1 MIHYEEAQQ
10 IILAQAKPFA
20 TENISLD
27 DALGRTLAET
37 IIADRDY
44 PPFNRATMDGF
55 AFNHTDFANGTRQYQ
70 IIDTIFAGSTTNKV
84 LQQGECYKIMTGAA
98 VPTSASVVIRKE
110 DTSVIDNIVTLNIEA
125 CKPFQNI
132 AKQGEDI
139 TTATSVITDNKIC
152 TPAVISVLAALGKST
167 VTVKCLPS
175 VSIFTTGNEIVP
187 VKTNPIDTVQI
198 RNSNQYLLKALLQQW
213 QIQPSICRHLQD
225 DKAVLTAAFKEAL
238 SSDIIIINGG
248 VSAGD
253 SDYVP
258 EVLSNLGVEV
268 LFHKIAIR
276 PGKPL
281 WCGKLPNGAL
291 VFALPGNPFSC
302 MVTFQLFIKP
312 YLQACFGLQQQPFLQ
327 LPLAASKANNVGLD
341 EFFPAKLQASPIS
354 IIPLHFKTSGDV
366 KATLFADGIALHPS
380 TAQTL
385 EANTIVNYLPFNY

>member
-1 MIHYEEAQQ
+1 MINYLEAQQ

-20 TENISLD
+20 TESIALNN
-27 DALGRTLAET
+27 ALGRTLAET
-37 IIADRDY
+37 IVADRDY

-55 AFNHTDFANGTRQYQ
+55 AFNYADFEKGIKQYQ
-70 IIDTIFAGSTTNKV
+70 LIDTIFAGSITNKV
-84 LQQGECYKIMTGAA
+84 LKQGECYKIMTGAA
-98 VPTSASVVIRKE
+98 VPTSANVVIRKE
-110 DTSVIDNIVTLNIEA
+110 DTSIADNLVTLHIESY
-125 CKPFQNI
+125 KLFQNI
-132 AKQGEDI
+132 AMQGEDI
-139 TTATSVITDNKIC
+139 TAETSIITSNKIC

-167 VTVKCLPS
+167 VTVKRLPS
-175 VSIFTTGNEIVP
+175 VSVFTTGNEIVP
-187 VKTNPIDTVQI
+187 VETSRIDTVQI

-213 QIQPSICRHLQD
+213 QIQPSICKHLQD
-225 DKAVLTAAFKEAL
+225 DKAALTTAFKEAL

-253 SDYVP
+253 ADYVP
-258 EVLSNLGVEV
+258 EVLTSLGVAL

-281 WCGKLPNGAL
+281 WCGKLPNGGL

-312 YLQACFGLQQQPFLQ
+312 YLLACFGLPQQAFLQ
-327 LPLAASKANNVGLD
+327 LPLAISKVKNVGLD
-341 EFFPAKLQASPIS
+341 EFFPAQIQAVPMS

-380 TAQTL
+380 TAQAL
-385 EANTIVNYLPFNY
+385 EANTIVNYLPFYY

>member
-1 MIHYEEAQQ
+1 MIHYQEAQQ

-20 TENISLD
+20 TESIALSN
-27 DALGRTLAET
+27 ALGRTLAET
-37 IIADRDY
+37 IVADRDY

-55 AFNHTDFANGTRQYQ
+55 AFNHTDFTKSIKQYQ
-70 IIDTIFAGSTTNKV
+70 IIDTIFAGSTTNKI

-98 VPTSASVVIRKE
+98 VPTSANVVIRRE
-110 DTSVIDNIVTLNIEA
+110 DTSVVDNLVTLHIET
-125 CKPFQNI
+125 CKLFQNI

-139 TTATSVITDNKIC
+139 TAATSIITSNKIC
-152 TPAVISVLAALGKST
+152 TPAVISVLAALGKSN
-167 VTVKCLPS
+167 VTVKRLPS

-187 VKTNPIDTVQI
+187 VDTNPIDTVQI

-213 QIQPSICRHLQD
+213 QIQPSICKHLQD
-225 DKAVLTAAFKEAL
+225 DKAALTAALSEAL
-238 SSDIIIINGG
+238 PSDIIIINGG

-253 SDYVP
+253 ADYVP
-258 EVLSNLGVEV
+258 EVLTKLGVAL

-281 WCGKLPNGAL
+281 WCGKLPNGGV

-312 YLQACFGLQQQPFLQ
+312 YLLACFGLPQQPFVQ
-327 LPLAASKANNVGLD
+327 LPLAVSKVKNVGLD
-341 EFFPAKLQASPIS
+341 EFFPAQIQAAPIS
-354 IIPLHFKTSGDV
+354 LMPLQFKTSGDV

-380 TAQTL
+380 SSQVL
-385 EANTIVNYLPFNY
+385 EANTIVHYLPFNY

>member
-1 MIHYEEAQQ
+1 MIHYQEAQQ

-20 TENISLD
+20 TESIALFS
-27 DALGRTLAET
+27 ALGRTLAET
-37 IIADRDY
+37 IVADRDY

-55 AFNHTDFANGTRQYQ
+55 AFNHTDFINGLKQYQ
-70 IIDTIFAGSTTNKV
+70 IIDTIFAGSITNRT
-84 LQQGECYKIMTGAA
+84 LQQGECFKIMTGAA
-98 VPTSASVVIRKE
+98 VPITANMVIRKE
-110 DTSVIDNIVTLNIEA
+110 DTNVVNNLVSLHIET
-125 CKPFQNI
+125 CKLFQNI

-139 TTATSVITDNKIC
+139 TAATSIITDDTIC

-167 VTVKCLPS
+167 VIVKCLPN

-187 VKTNPIDTVQI
+187 VETNHINTVQI

-213 QIQPSICRHLQD
+213 QIQPSICKHLQD
-225 DKAVLTAAFKEAL
+225 DKAALTAAFKEAL
-238 SSDIIIINGG
+238 PSDIIIINGG

-253 SDYVP
+253 ADYVP
-258 EVLSNLGVEV
+258 EVLTSLGVQL

-281 WCGKLPNGAL
+281 WCGKLPNGGL

-312 YLQACFGLQQQPFLQ
+312 YILACFGLPQQPFLQ
-327 LPLAASKANNVGLD
+327 LPLAINKAKNVGLD
-341 EFFPAKLQASPIS
+341 EFFPAQLQAAPIG

-380 TAQTL
+380 SSQVL
-385 EANTIVNYLPFNY
+385 EANTIVHFLPFNY

>member
-1 MIHYEEAQQ
+1 MIHYQEAQQ

-20 TENISLD
+20 TESIALSNV
-27 DALGRTLAET
+27 LGRTLAET
-37 IIADRDY
+37 IVADRDY
-44 PPFNRATMDGF
+44 PPFNRSTMDGF
-55 AFNHTDFANGTRQYQ
+55 AFNYEDFEKGIKQYK

-84 LQQGECYKIMTGAA
+84 LQQGECFKIMTGAS
-98 VPTSASVVIRKE
+98 VPISANVVIRKE
-110 DTSVIDNIVTLNIEA
+110 DTSVADNLLTLHIEA

-139 TTATSVITDNKIC
+139 TAATNIITDNTIC
-152 TPAVISVLAALGKST
+152 TPAVISVLAALGKSE
-167 VTVKCLPS
+167 VTVKRLPS

-187 VKTNPIDTVQI
+187 VETNPIDTVQI

-213 QIQPSICRHLQD
+213 QIQPSICKHLQD
-225 DKAVLTAAFKEAL
+225 DKAALTAAFKEAL
-238 SSDIIIINGG
+238 PSDIIIINGG

-253 SDYVP
+253 ADYVP
-258 EVLSNLGVEV
+258 EVLASLGVQL

-281 WCGKLPNGAL
+281 WCGKLPNGGL

-312 YLQACFGLQQQPFLQ
+312 YLLACFDLPQQPFLQ
-327 LPLAASKANNVGLD
+327 LPLAISKAKNVGLD
-341 EFFPAKLQASPIS
+341 EFFPAQIHAAPMR

-366 KATLFADGIALHPS
+366 KATLFADGIALHPA
-380 TAQTL
+380 TVQAL

>member
-20 TENISLD
+20 TESIALSN
-27 DALGRTLAET
+27 ALGKTLAET
-37 IIADRDY
+37 IVADRDY

-55 AFNHTDFANGTRQYQ
+55 AFRYEDFEKGIKQYI
-70 IIDTIFAGSTTNKV
+70 IIDTIFAGSTTNKA

-98 VPTSASVVIRKE
+98 VPTSANVVIRKE
-110 DTSVIDNIVTLNIEA
+110 DTSVVDNLVTLHIES
-125 CKPFQNI
+125 CKLFQNI

-139 TTATSVITDNKIC
+139 TAETSIITSNKIC
-152 TPAVISVLAALGKST
+152 TPAVISVLAALGKSE

-187 VKTNPIDTVQI
+187 VDTNPIDAVQI
-198 RNSNQYLLKALLQQW
+198 RNSNQHLLKALLQQW
-213 QIQPSICRHLQD
+213 QIQSSICKHLQD
-225 DKAVLTAAFKEAL
+225 DKAALTAAFKEAL

-253 SDYVP
+253 ADYVP
-258 EVLSNLGVEV
+258 EVLSSLGVQL

-281 WCGKLPNGAL
+281 WCGKLPNGGL

-312 YLQACFGLQQQPFLQ
+312 YLLACFGLPQQAFLQ
-327 LPLAASKANNVGLD
+327 LPLAASKAKNVGLD
-341 EFFPAKLQASPIS
+341 EFFPAQIQAAPIS
-354 IIPLHFKTSGDV
+354 ITPLHFKTSGDV
-366 KATLFADGIALHPS
+366 KATLFADGIALHPAS
-380 TAQTL
+380 AQAL